1 MPVARRGS
9 LRDLKKAVPL
19 PIGLGVRFRAK
30 RA

>member
-19 PIGLGVRFRAK
+19 PISQGVPFRAK
-30 RA
+30 KA